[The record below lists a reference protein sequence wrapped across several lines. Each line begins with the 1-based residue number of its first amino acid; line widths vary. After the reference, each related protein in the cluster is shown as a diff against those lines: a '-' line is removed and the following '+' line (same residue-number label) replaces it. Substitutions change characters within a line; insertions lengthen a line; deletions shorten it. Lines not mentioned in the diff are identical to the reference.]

1 MKKLCE
7 ALKVN
12 TGLTEL
18 ELESQDHLCVGSR
31 VGQRMKQLY
40 LITGC
45 GFGLEGARA
54 LSEALKGKTNITK
67 LYLWGLTDK
76 GTIGLVT

>member
-18 ELESQDHLCVGSR
+18 ELESQDNRCVGIQGNIEQNNCVWSQA
-31 VGQRMKQLY
+31 VN
-40 LITGC
+40 
-45 GFGLEGARA
+45 LE
-54 LSEALKGKTNITK
+54 LKGQ
-67 LYLWGLTDK
+67 GH
-76 GTIGLVT
+76 